1 MAVIQQVYF
10 AKEGYSIYIRAIKPD
25 EDNPESGLIWI
36 SGNPSRLV
44 RRERYHINI
53 ASRLVITDSYQIP
66 LEYIHNFVVNNGC
79 MEEKDGEL
87 YVVYKEVEFNPNLK

>member
-25 EDNPESGLIWI
+25 EDNSESGLIWI
-36 SGNPSRLV
+36 SLV
-44 RRERYHINI
+44 RRERYHIDI

-66 LEYIHNFVVNNGC
+66 LEYIHNFLVNNGC

>member
-44 RRERYHINI
+44 
-53 ASRLVITDSYQIP
+53 
-66 LEYIHNFVVNNGC
+66 NNGC

>member
-10 AKEGYSIYIRAIKPD
+10 AKEGYSIYIRA

-53 ASRLVITDSYQIP
+53 AITDSYQIP
-66 LEYIHNFVVNNGC
+66 LEYIHNFLVNNGC

>member
-1 MAVIQQVYF
+1 MVVIQQVYF
-10 AKEGYSIYIRAIKPD
+10 AKEGYSIYIRAI
-25 EDNPESGLIWI
+25 LIWI

-66 LEYIHNFVVNNGC
+66 LEYIHNFLVNNGC

-87 YVVYKEVEFNPNLK
+87 YVVYKEVEFNLNLK

>member
-1 MAVIQQVYF
+1 MLKKDILF
-10 AKEGYSIYIRAIKPD
+10 ILEPD
-25 EDNPESGLIWI
+25 ENNPESGLIWI

-66 LEYIHNFVVNNGC
+66 LEYIHNFLVNNGC

>member
-25 EDNPESGLIWI
+25 EDNPESGLI

-44 RRERYHINI
+44 RR
-53 ASRLVITDSYQIP
+53 
-66 LEYIHNFVVNNGC
+66 G
-79 MEEKDGEL
+79 
-87 YVVYKEVEFNPNLK
+87 

>member
-25 EDNPESGLIWI
+25 EDNPESSLIWI

-53 ASRLVITDSYQIP
+53 VITDSYQIP
-66 LEYIHNFVVNNGC
+66 LEYIHNFLVNNGC

>member
-25 EDNPESGLIWI
+25 SELSSSGLIWI

-44 RRERYHINI
+44 RRERYHIDI

-66 LEYIHNFVVNNGC
+66 LEYIHNFLVNNGC

>member
-25 EDNPESGLIWI
+25 EDNSESGLIWI

-44 RRERYHINI
+44 RRERYHIDI

-66 LEYIHNFVVNNGC
+66 LEYIHNFLVNNGC
-79 MEEKDGEL
+79 VEEKDGEL
-87 YVVYKEVEFNPNLK
+87 YVVEVEFNPNLK

>member
-10 AKEGYSIYIRAIKPD
+10 AKEGYSIYIRVIKPD
-25 EDNPESGLIWI
+25 EDNSESGLIWI

-44 RRERYHINI
+44 RRERCHIDI

-66 LEYIHNFVVNNGC
+66 LEYIHNFLVNNGC

>member
-53 ASRLVITDSYQIP
+53 ASSRLLSNSLRIYP
-66 LEYIHNFVVNNGC
+66 
-79 MEEKDGEL
+79 
-87 YVVYKEVEFNPNLK
+87 

>member
-44 RRERYHINI
+44 RRERYHIDI
-53 ASRLVITDSYQIP
+53 ASRLVISAIGIARENPEYDMEQVLISAL
-66 LEYIHNFVVNNGC
+66 LEWNIRC
-79 MEEKDGEL
+79 
-87 YVVYKEVEFNPNLK
+87 

>member
-44 RRERYHINI
+44 RRERYHIN
-53 ASRLVITDSYQIP
+53 TP
-66 LEYIHNFVVNNGC
+66 LGW
-79 MEEKDGEL
+79 
-87 YVVYKEVEFNPNLK
+87 